1 MRLGKLVAA
10 LVGTA
15 LVALAIFGALASSS
29 KGAGAGVGSGQDH
42 DALTAARFELS
53 IDGVSIAV
61 FGDFD
66 HIISG
71 YEPSALELSARR
83 LSVPNKRTPPRV
95 TLTRGMTTGM
105 EMWAWHDQALRDL
118 NAAKKNAMLTMYNT
132 AGSPVARYH
141 LENAWP
147 AKVEIGGL
155 LAGASIVLMETVTI
169 VAEDIQRVAP

>member
-1 MRLGKLVAA
+1 MRSGKLLAA

-29 KGAGAGVGSGQDH
+29 KGAGAGVGGGN
-42 DALTAARFELS
+42 DALAAARFEIS
-53 IDGVSIAV
+53 IDGVTVGV

-66 HIISG
+66 GVVSG
-71 YEPSALELSARR
+71 YEPSALELSAKKMT
-83 LSVPNKRTPPRV
+83 VPNKRTPPRV
-95 TLTRGMTTGM
+95 TLTRGVTTNM

-118 NAAKKNAMLTMYNT
+118 NAAKKNATLVMYNT
-132 AGSPVARYH
+132 AGAPVMRYH

>member
-1 MRLGKLVAA
+1 
-10 LVGTA
+10 
-15 LVALAIFGALASSS
+15 
-29 KGAGAGVGSGQDH
+29 
-42 DALTAARFELS
+42 
-53 IDGVSIAV
+53 
-61 FGDFD
+61 
-66 HIISG
+66 
-71 YEPSALELSARR
+71 
-83 LSVPNKRTPPRV
+83 
-95 TLTRGMTTGM
+95 M